1 MIYECPQPTPMLL
14 SLNVH
19 YTRSFDFGFSDRMV
33 SDPPVAC
40 NAFWTPSVT
49 GAIA

>member
-33 SDPPVAC
+33 EVAGVVRTEFC
-40 NAFWTPSVT
+40 VR
-49 GAIA
+49 